1 MTEPP
6 DRWAEAN
13 AALLAARGL
22 EALPADEAR
31 ALVAL
36 LHVGTL
42 VEPDDRAAL
51 AALDLERLRLSRA
64 LAAGTLEGPVAEA
77 AAVRLL
83 ALGHREP
90 ARRLLPGGAALRAA
104 WRAWTGEG
112 DGDPGASDVGLEAGG
127 VRLVPDAAAD
137 TLALA
142 VPARAPGRLAVRRLR
157 VGGTTL
163 DLGVRWR
170 AGAIVLR
177 AERTH
182 GPPLVLAAAFPAD
195 ASLMADDVPL
205 VGPRARLELRDRH
218 EVVAYA

>member
-1 MTEPP
+1 VSVPP
-6 DRWAEAN
+6 ERWAEAN

-22 EALPADEAR
+22 EALPPDEAR

-42 VEPDDRAAL
+42 VELDDRAAI
-51 AALDLERLRLSRA
+51 AALDLARLRLSRA
-64 LAAGTLEGPVAEA
+64 LADGALAGGEAEGA
-77 AAVRLL
+77 AIRLL

-90 ARRLLPGGAALRAA
+90 ARRMLPGGAALRAA

-112 DGDPGASDVGLEAGG
+112 DREPGAGAGALEVGG
-127 VRLVPDAAAD
+127 VRLAPDAAAG
-137 TLALA
+137 TLALS
-142 VPARAPGRLAVRRLR
+142 VPARAPGRVAVRRLR

-170 AGAIVLR
+170 AGATVLR
-177 AERTH
+177 AERVH
-182 GPPLVLAAAFPAD
+182 GPPLVLVASFPPGAA
-195 ASLMADDVPL
+195 LMADEVPL
-205 VGPRARLELRDRH
+205 DGARARLELRDRH